1 LPANSKVGS
10 SSSGSEGPSDAALQ
24 VLILNGPNLDQ
35 LGRREPET
43 YGQSTLADIEAA
55 LHLTAAQ
62 LGLKLHCVQSNHEG
76 VLIDAIHAARDTC
89 AGIVINPAGYGHTS
103 VALRDALSCSPLPAV
118 EVHLSN
124 IHRREPF
131 RHQTYTAAAA
141 LGVISGLGAQG
152 YHLALRALVAY
163 FGRERIA

>member
-1 LPANSKVGS
+1 M
-10 SSSGSEGPSDAALQ
+10 
-24 VLILNGPNLDQ
+24 LILNGPNLDQ

-43 YGQSTLADIEAA
+43 YGYETLADIEAA
-55 LHLTAAQ
+55 LHQTAAL
-62 LGLKLHCVQSNHEG
+62 LGVELQCLQSNHEG
-76 VLIDAIHAARDTC
+76 VMIDAIHAARSTC

-118 EVHLSN
+118 EVHFSN
-124 IHRREPF
+124 IHRREAF

-152 YHLALRALVAY
+152 YDLALRALVAY
-163 FGRERIA
+163 FGRKRIA

>member
-1 LPANSKVGS
+1 MPANS
-10 SSSGSEGPSDAALQ
+10 EQTRAPSTDDAPSART

-43 YGQSTLADIEAA
+43 YGRATLAEIEAA
-55 LHLTAAQ
+55 LQVTAAT
-62 LGLKLHCVQSNHEG
+62 LGVALRCLQSNHEG
-76 VLIDAIHAARDTC
+76 VLIDAIHAAREDC

-103 VALRDALSCSPLPAV
+103 VALRDALSCSPLPAI

-124 IHRREPF
+124 VHRREPF

-141 LGVISGLGAQG
+141 LGVISGLGPLG

-163 FGRERIA
+163 FGHQTIA

>member
-1 LPANSKVGS
+1 MPANSEAGS
-10 SSSGSEGPSDAALQ
+10 SPSRREGQPREPLK

-35 LGRREPET
+35 LGHREPDT

-55 LHLTAAQ
+55 LHRTATQ
-62 LGLKLHCVQSNHEG
+62 LGLELRCVQSNHEG
-76 VLIDAIHAARDTC
+76 VMIDAIHAARDTC

-124 IHRREPF
+124 IYRREPF